1 MLTEQQPAE
10 VVDLIS
16 LDLNLQDVLGP
27 RGRSDSSASLASLL
41 EDGSHRAW
49 VQTIGLQ
56 VPDHSHL
63 WGTED

>member
-41 EDGSHRAW
+41 EDGSH
-49 VQTIGLQ
+49 
-56 VPDHSHL
+56 
-63 WGTED
+63 